1 MKINH
6 QQWREIVRLKSAKCD
21 ILMKDGHI
29 ACLSEFA
36 VELVTWNQK
45 INLTAITDPEE
56 VAEKHIID
64 SLIPAKYIP
73 ENSSLL
79 DLGTGGGFPGV
90 PLKIFMPTLSV
101 MLVDS
106 VRKKVNFLKYVIGML
121 KLENIT
127 AHQLRV
133 EVLSDHPDFTG
144 RFDVVISRAFTA
156 LDRFLQMA
164 APLVKSDGVIIAMKG
179 REVDKE
185 IMALKNC
192 QIEPDVYKINNCR
205 LKLQVEKYR
214 LPISGDERSL
224 VLARQI

>member
-1 MKINH
+1 MLNNFL
-6 QQWREIVRLKSAKCD
+6 QWQDVIIHISNDIGFAFENEAMYKFSAYASELIELKK
-21 ILMKDGHI
+21 
-29 ACLSEFA
+29 
-36 VELVTWNQK
+36 K
-45 INLTAITDPEE
+45 INLTAITEPGE

-101 MLVDS
+101 TLVDS

-133 EVLSDHPDFTG
+133 ENLADHPDFTG

-156 LDRFLQMA
+156 LERFLQMA

-185 IMALKNC
+185 IMVLKNC

-205 LKLQVEKYR
+205 LKLRVEKYR
-214 LPISGDERSL
+214 LPVSRDERSL

>member
-1 MKINH
+1 MNLEQWKELFCLKGANH
-6 QQWREIVRLKSAKCD
+6 DIVF
-21 ILMKDGHI
+21 KDEYFMHLVKFV
-29 ACLSEFA
+29 A
-36 VELVTWNQK
+36 ELVTWNQK
-45 INLTAITDPEE
+45 INLTSITDPEE
-56 VAEKHIID
+56 VEEKHIID

-101 MLVDS
+101 TLVDS

-133 EVLSDHPDFTG
+133 EDLANHPDFEG

-156 LDRFLQMA
+156 LDRFLQIA

-185 IMALKNC
+185 IMFLKNC
-192 QIEPDVYKINNCR
+192 QIESDVYKINNCR
-205 LKLQVEKYR
+205 LKLRVEKYR
-214 LPISGDERSL
+214 LPVSRDERSL

>member
-1 MKINH
+1 MKISSPQLSNLFYC
-6 QQWREIVRLKSAKCD
+6 QTARLEIGITAISIEKISSF
-21 ILMKDGHI
+21 
-29 ACLSEFA
+29 LSE
-36 VELVTWNQK
+36 LLSWNQK

-73 ENSSLL
+73 ENSSLI

-90 PLKIFMPTLSV
+90 PLKIFMPNLSV
-101 MLVDS
+101 TLVDS

-127 AHQLRV
+127 AHQLLV
-133 EVLSDHPDFTG
+133 EDLADHPDFAG

-185 IMALKNC
+185 IMVLKNC
-192 QIEPDVYKINNCR
+192 QIEPDVYKINN
-205 LKLQVEKYR
+205 LPVENT
-214 LPISGDERSL
+214 G
-224 VLARQI
+224 

>member
-1 MKINH
+1 MKISSP
-6 QQWREIVRLKSAKCD
+6 QWSNLFYCQTARLEIGITAISIEKISGFISEL
-21 ILMKDGHI
+21 
-29 ACLSEFA
+29 LS
-36 VELVTWNQK
+36 WNQK
-45 INLTAITDPEE
+45 INLTSITDPEE
-56 VAEKHIID
+56 VEEKHIID

-101 MLVDS
+101 TLVDS

-133 EVLSDHPDFTG
+133 EDLANHPDFTG

-164 APLVKSDGVIIAMKG
+164 EPLVKSDGVIIAMKG

-185 IMALKNC
+185 IRALKKH
-192 QIEPDVYKINNCR
+192 QTEPDVYKINNRPFR
-205 LKLQVEKYR
+205 LLVEKYR
-214 LPISGDERSL
+214 LPISRDERSL

>member
-1 MKINH
+1 MYLAKSIGLPLNTDHAKI
-6 QQWREIVRLKSAKCD
+6 IALYLSDLID
-21 ILMKDGHI
+21 I
-29 ACLSEFA
+29 
-36 VELVTWNQK
+36 NNK
-45 INLTAITDPEE
+45 INLTNITQPEE

-90 PLKIFMPTLSV
+90 PLKIFIPTLSV
-101 MLVDS
+101 TLVDS

-133 EVLSDHPDFTG
+133 EDLANHPDFTC

-185 IMALKNC
+185 IIVLKNC
-192 QIEPDVYKINNCR
+192 QIEPNVYKINNCR

-214 LPISGDERSL
+214 LPVSRDERSL

>member
-1 MKINH
+1 METDSKLWQNMLASLSARCKIVMRE
-6 QQWREIVRLKSAKCD
+6 QQLESLNNFSQ
-21 ILMKDGHI
+21 
-29 ACLSEFA
+29 
-36 VELVTWNQK
+36 ELVSWNQK
-45 INLTAITDPEE
+45 VNLTAITDPEE
-56 VAEKHIID
+56 VAKKHIID

-101 MLVDS
+101 TLVDS

-133 EVLSDHPDFTG
+133 EDLANHPDFTC

-185 IMALKNC
+185 IMVLKNC

-214 LPISGDERSL
+214 LPVSRDERSL

>member
-1 MKINH
+1 MLASLSARCKIVMRE
-6 QQWREIVRLKSAKCD
+6 QQLESLNNFSQ
-21 ILMKDGHI
+21 
-29 ACLSEFA
+29 
-36 VELVTWNQK
+36 ELVSWNQK
-45 INLTAITDPEE
+45 VNLTAITDPEE

-79 DLGTGGGFPGV
+79 DIGTGGGFPGV

-101 MLVDS
+101 TLVDS

-127 AHQLRV
+127 THQLRV
-133 EVLSDHPDFTG
+133 EDLADHPDFAG

-164 APLVKSDGVIIAMKG
+164 EPLVNSNGVIIAMKG

-185 IMALKNC
+185 IMVLKNC
-192 QIEPDVYKINNCR
+192 QIEPDVYKINNRR